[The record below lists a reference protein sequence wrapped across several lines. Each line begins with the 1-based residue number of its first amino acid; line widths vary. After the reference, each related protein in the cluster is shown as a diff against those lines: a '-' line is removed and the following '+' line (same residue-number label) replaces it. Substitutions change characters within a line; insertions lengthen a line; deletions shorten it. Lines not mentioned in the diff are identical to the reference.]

1 MSFLYYSDKKSSID
15 ELLDLD
21 GTVSIQ
27 HQNIKLGIQIFE
39 IVQSKIPEIMK
50 QNFHARDEALIK

>member
-21 GTVSIQ
+21 GTVSI
-27 HQNIKLGIQIFE
+27 NIKIL
-39 IVQSKIPEIMK
+39 
-50 QNFHARDEALIK
+50 N